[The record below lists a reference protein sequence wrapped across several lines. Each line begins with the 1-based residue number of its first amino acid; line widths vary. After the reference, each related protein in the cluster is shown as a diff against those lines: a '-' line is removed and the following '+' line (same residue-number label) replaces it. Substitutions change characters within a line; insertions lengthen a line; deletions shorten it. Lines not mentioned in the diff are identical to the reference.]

1 MCMSEKIK
9 VNTNRLKND
18 ADSVKV
24 NIAKMQASMNSLK
37 RDVTKLNTMWTGAT
51 SDAFKK
57 AFKDDMNAL
66 NTMISNLEKIY
77 SFETN
82 AKAKYEN
89 CEKKVASLV
98 SGMRV

>member
-1 MCMSEKIK
+1 MSEKIK
-9 VNTNRLKND
+9 VNTNRLKSD
-18 ADSVKV
+18 ADSVGV

-37 RDVTKLNTMWTGAT
+37 RDVTKLNTMWSGETNDT
-51 SDAFKK
+51 FKK
-57 AFKDDMNAL
+57 AFEDDMNAL
-66 NTMISNLEKIY
+66 NTMITNLNKIY

-82 AKAKYEN
+82 AKTKYET